1 MGDQLDR
8 GLHEGV
14 TSFRR
19 RRTNGACCPVVE
31 LRQYTLHPGK
41 RETLIDL
48 FDREFVETQETVGI
62 SVLGQFRDLARPD
75 RFVWL
80 RGFQDMPARAQAL
93 QAFYGG
99 PVWERFRDAANATMI
114 DSDNVLLLRPA
125 WRGSGFALKSRG
137 RPATGARESPG
148 LITATVYHP
157 SVTDDEFIDF
167 FRHTVQPEI
176 TKAGASILGC
186 FVTESSPNNYPA
198 LPVREGERVFVSFA
212 LFENYAAHQFYAA
225 ALAGSLEWRSSV
237 APALAERL
245 NEPGEELC
253 LSPTAR
259 SRLHA

>member
-1 MGDQLDR
+1 M
-8 GLHEGV
+8 
-14 TSFRR
+14 
-19 RRTNGACCPVVE
+19 NGACCPVVE

-41 RETLIDL
+41 REALIDL
-48 FDREFVETQETVGI
+48 FDREFVETQEAAGI

-93 QAFYGG
+93 RAFYSG
-99 PVWERFRDAANATMI
+99 PVWARFRDEANATMI
-114 DSDNVLLLRPA
+114 DSDNVLLLHPA
-125 WRGSGFALKSRG
+125 WHGAGFALKSRA

-148 LITATVYHP
+148 LITATVYHLNVP
-157 SVTDDEFIDF
+157 DDEFSDF
-167 FRHTVQPEI
+167 FRRVVQPELI
-176 TKAGASILGC
+176 KAGALIAACLVS
-186 FVTESSPNNYPA
+186 ERSANNYPA

-212 LFENYAAHQFYAA
+212 LFESYAVHQFYAA

-237 APALAERL
+237 APALADRI
-245 NEPGEELC
+245 NGPAEELR